1 MYEVACTHCGR
12 IVQISPDAA
21 RCSVCGE
28 DLHRTIP
35 AEYSARYF
43 YRRAADLAARGD
55 AKSALTEAERGIDFH
70 ESSELR
76 LLAAIL
82 SKRIGDAERMRRHVA
97 AIPADDRLRQ
107 EAEWLLRAQDA
118 RRQAEQAAQRPTDQ
132 VKGRTAAPAPDR
144 LPRSL
149 DDVQVTANQSNRG
162 LGTPWT
168 QRLWGAVAMLL
179 LLILGGMGWVLLSS
193 GPDSLLSFLPGM
205 EQENGPQTQEA
216 EGVAT
221 ALPFLPTV
229 TPAITSTIPGNLVQ
243 PGAPEPLANAASNE
257 LGGLTNAQ
265 VDLPKALRDAGRA
278 DLLIDGLSARIELT
292 RLMVSG
298 VVPSSAQR
306 AGIIEIAQVIPGV
319 GDVDAVNL
327 LVRTP
332 PTYTV
337 QSGDTLWAIA
347 FYFYGEDPN
356 KVAELY
362 EANRDVLASP
372 EALQVDMVLNLPS
385 SGN

>member
-1 MYEVACTHCGR
+1 
-12 IVQISPDAA
+12 VQISPDAA

-28 DLHRTIP
+28 DLRRTIP
-35 AEYSARYF
+35 GEYSARYF

-55 AKSALTEAERGIDFH
+55 VKSALAEAERGIDFH

-82 SKRIGDAERMRRHVA
+82 SKRIGDQERMRRHVA

-118 RRQAEQAAQRPTDQ
+118 RRQAERAAQGPAAQEKSRTRNPT
-132 VKGRTAAPAPDR
+132 PDR
-144 LPRSL
+144 LPRTL
-149 DDVQVTANQSNRG
+149 NEVQVTSAASPQSAEA
-162 LGTPWT
+162 PWV

-193 GPDSLLSFLPGM
+193 GPDALLSLLPTVV
-205 EQENGPQTQEA
+205 QEDAASDQDVED
-216 EGVAT
+216 VAT
-221 ALPFLPTV
+221 ALPIV
-229 TPAITSTIPGNLVQ
+229 TPSITSTIPSDLVQ
-243 PGAPEPLANAASNE
+243 PASPEPIANAAQ
-257 LGGLTNAQ
+257 GGVEGAGNPQ
-265 VDLPKALRDAGRA
+265 VDLETALRDAGRV
-278 DLLIDGLSARIELT
+278 DLLVSDLSARLELT
-292 RLMVSG
+292 RLLISG
-298 VVPSSAQR
+298 VMPSDSQR
-306 AGIIEIAQVIPGV
+306 VEVIDLARTIPGV

-337 QSGDTLWAIA
+337 RSGDSLWAIA
-347 FYFYGEDPN
+347 FYFYGADPN

-372 EALQVDMVLNLPS
+372 EALQVDMVLKLPP

>member
-12 IVQISPDAA
+12 IVQISPDAS

-28 DLHRTIP
+28 DLQKTIP

-55 AKSALTEAERGIDFH
+55 VKSALAEAERGLDFH

-82 SKRIGDAERMRRHVA
+82 SKRTGEAERMRRHVA

-118 RRQAEQAAQRPTDQ
+118 RRQAEQAAQRPASQ
-132 VKGRTAAPAPDR
+132 SKGRTTTPAPDR
-144 LPRSL
+144 LPLAL
-149 DDVQVTANQSNRG
+149 DDVQVSNTASGREKG
-162 LGTPWT
+162 APWT

-179 LLILGGMGWVLLSS
+179 LLVLGGMGWVLLSG
-193 GPDSLLSFLPGM
+193 GPDALLSFLPGVG
-205 EQENGPQTQEA
+205 QENGAATQNA
-216 EGVAT
+216 ESAAT
-221 ALPFLPTV
+221 ALPLLPTV
-229 TPAITSTIPGNLVQ
+229 TPAFTATIPSDLVQ
-243 PGAPEPLANAASNE
+243 PSAPEPIAEAGANGSRSSA
-257 LGGLTNAQ
+257 NAQ
-265 VDLPKALRDAGRA
+265 VDLAKALQSAGRT
-278 DLLIDGLSARIELT
+278 DLVVSDLAARIELT
-292 RLMVSG
+292 RLIVSG
-298 VVPSSAQR
+298 VTPSSAQR
-306 AGIIEIAQVIPGV
+306 AEVIEIARAIPGV

-347 FYFYGEDPN
+347 YYFYGEDPN

-372 EALQVDMVLNLPS
+372 EALQVDMVLNLPP